1 MNIDKRLVRKDSLE
15 KLFDI
20 LKQNSKKIY
29 APFSKDGKT
38 VFKDAGSFAGIST
51 EYIQTTQSSKD
62 IAFPATK
69 RFSTIPRAK
78 RVCPLKGLI

>member
-29 APFSKDGKT
+29 APSEKNGKIT
-38 VFKDAGSFAGIST
+38 FRDAENF
-51 EYIQTTQSSKD
+51 
-62 IAFPATK
+62 
-69 RFSTIPRAK
+69 
-78 RVCPLKGLI
+78 

>member
-29 APFSKDGKT
+29 APYTKNGKT
-38 VFKDAGSFAGIST
+38 IFKDADA
-51 EYIQTTQSSKD
+51 
-62 IAFPATK
+62 
-69 RFSTIPRAK
+69 FSTIAS
-78 RVCPLKGLI
+78 GFI

>member
-29 APFSKDGKT
+29 APFSKNGKT
-38 VFKDAGSFAGIST
+38 IFRLTETFDGIATSRIVAMSFC
-51 EYIQTTQSSKD
+51 E
-62 IAFPATK
+62 
-69 RFSTIPRAK
+69 PRS
-78 RVCPLKGLI
+78 